1 MEVGLMNAFGKP
13 LSAAPPLE
21 AESTPKESQPADFDA
36 ACCAPTVRGPMRPAG
51 RRMLPCRFGEYGLV
65 EEIARGGMGI
75 VYKARQ
81 HIGRGERF
89 VALKMI
95 QAGRFASREA
105 VERFR
110 QEARAAAT
118 LDHSGIVAIY
128 DVGEID
134 EQLYFTMPLLT
145 GGSLEERMHEGP
157 LPPRLAADVV
167 RQVAQA
173 VQHAHERGIIH
184 RDLKPANV
192 LLAHGTAE
200 PHVAAGYMTPSD
212 SGPWGSDATLVV
224 RVTDFGIA
232 RTRESE
238 LSVTGQALGTPS
250 YMPPE
255 QARGQLEAISPA
267 SDVYGLGAILYCL
280 LTGRPPFQ
288 AADPVETMD
297 QVCTQEPV
305 PPRTLN
311 PQVPR
316 DLETVCLKCLEKE
329 PGKRYASAVA
339 VADELRRWQA
349 GEPITARPVGRI
361 ERAVKWVRRRPVVA
375 ALSAAVVL
383 ALVAGTAVST
393 LFAMAASRDAVKARS
408 AMADA
413 DRQRRRAEEYY
424 RRVRDAMVQAVL
436 KLESPAYRSV
446 AQLRPLRGALAEEA
460 LRAYQ
465 LFIDDNSSDPSVR
478 FESGGAFLHI
488 GELHDLRRQPE
499 QAAEAYRKAVAL
511 LEALANEFPQKAA
524 YHRDLGQAH
533 HLFGLALRRLGRTD
547 EAREVLRQALSHYR
561 AALELDDSDYRG
573 VNYLAWVLA
582 TLEDRELR
590 IPAEAVVLAEKAVAL
605 APESGSCWNTLGV
618 ARYTAGNNR
627 EAIAALRESLRLS
640 KPGLEVYNWLFLAM
654 AHARLGND
662 REARDWYEKA
672 RSWAQ
677 ANRADGD
684 EIHRLLAEA
693 KSQLPR

>member
-1 MEVGLMNAFGKP
+1 
-13 LSAAPPLE
+13 
-21 AESTPKESQPADFDA
+21 
-36 ACCAPTVRGPMRPAG
+36 
-51 RRMLPCRFGEYGLV
+51 
-65 EEIARGGMGI
+65 
-75 VYKARQ
+75 
-81 HIGRGERF
+81 
-89 VALKMI
+89 
-95 QAGRFASREA
+95 
-105 VERFR
+105 
-110 QEARAAAT
+110 
-118 LDHSGIVAIY
+118 
-128 DVGEID
+128 
-134 EQLYFTMPLLT
+134 
-145 GGSLEERMHEGP
+145 
-157 LPPRLAADVV
+157 
-167 RQVAQA
+167 
-173 VQHAHERGIIH
+173 
-184 RDLKPANV
+184 
-192 LLAHGTAE
+192 
-200 PHVAAGYMTPSD
+200 
-212 SGPWGSDATLVV
+212 
-224 RVTDFGIA
+224 
-232 RTRESE
+232 
-238 LSVTGQALGTPS
+238 
-250 YMPPE
+250 
-255 QARGQLEAISPA
+255 
-267 SDVYGLGAILYCL
+267 
-280 LTGRPPFQ
+280 
-288 AADPVETMD
+288 
-297 QVCTQEPV
+297 
-305 PPRTLN
+305 
-311 PQVPR
+311 
-316 DLETVCLKCLEKE
+316 
-329 PGKRYASAVA
+329 
-339 VADELRRWQA
+339 
-349 GEPITARPVGRI
+349 
-361 ERAVKWVRRRPVVA
+361 
-375 ALSAAVVL
+375 
-383 ALVAGTAVST
+383 
-393 LFAMAASRDAVKARS
+393 
-408 AMADA
+408 MADA